1 VRRSLLRREERSI
14 VRLHRSFLFAQKS
27 AEAWKQAG
35 NKNSRSGVLSA
46 RTQTPQRP
54 TKMGEL
60 GEMPE
65 RFEQLVL
72 PHLDAAYNLAR
83 WLVGSPTD
91 AQDIVQEAFLRA
103 LRFFGGFRGGD
114 SRAWLLKIV
123 RNTSY
128 SWVRKNRPAQLA
140 DEFDE
145 TKHSDETATDNA
157 ETKLLS
163 RAESERV
170 RKALEALPLTFREV
184 LVLREIEGL
193 SYKEISEVTGV
204 AMGTVMSS
212 LSRARQKL
220 RDQLGT
226 AAEREI

>member
-1 VRRSLLRREERSI
+1 
-14 VRLHRSFLFAQKS
+14 
-27 AEAWKQAG
+27 
-35 NKNSRSGVLSA
+35 
-46 RTQTPQRP
+46 
-54 TKMGEL
+54 
-60 GEMPE
+60 MPE
-65 RFEQLVL
+65 RFDLLIL

-83 WLVGSPTD
+83 WLVGNPAD
-91 AQDIVQEAFLRA
+91 AEDIVQEAFLRA
-103 LRFFGGFRGGD
+103 LRFFDGFRGGD

-128 SWVRKNRPAQLA
+128 SWLRKNRPAQLT

-145 TKHSDETATDNA
+145 TIHSDENADENA
-157 ETKLLS
+157 EMKLLS

-170 RKALEALPLTFREV
+170 INALEALPLTFREI

-212 LSRARQKL
+212 LSRARHRL
-220 RDQLGT
+220 RGQLAT
-226 AAEREI
+226 ASGREA

>member
-1 VRRSLLRREERSI
+1 
-14 VRLHRSFLFAQKS
+14 
-27 AEAWKQAG
+27 
-35 NKNSRSGVLSA
+35 
-46 RTQTPQRP
+46 
-54 TKMGEL
+54 MGEV
-60 GEMPE
+60 GDMPE

-83 WLVGSPTD
+83 WLVGRPAD
-91 AQDIVQEAFLRA
+91 AEDIVQEAFLRA
-103 LRFFGGFRGGD
+103 LRFFDGFRGGD

-145 TKHSDETATDNA
+145 TIHSDETATENA
-157 ETKLLS
+157 EAKLLS

-226 AAEREI
+226 AAEREA

>member
-1 VRRSLLRREERSI
+1 
-14 VRLHRSFLFAQKS
+14 
-27 AEAWKQAG
+27 
-35 NKNSRSGVLSA
+35 
-46 RTQTPQRP
+46 
-54 TKMGEL
+54 MGAP
-60 GEMPE
+60 GQMPE

-83 WLVGSPTD
+83 WLIGNPSD
-91 AQDIVQEAFLRA
+91 AEDIVQEAFLRA
-103 LRFFGGFRGGD
+103 LRFFEGFRGGD
-114 SRAWLLKIV
+114 GRAWLLKIV

-128 SWVRKNRPAQLA
+128 SWVRKNRPAQLT

-145 TKHSDETATDNA
+145 TIHSDESASENA
-157 ETKLLS
+157 EMKLLS

-170 RKALEALPLTFREV
+170 KKALEELPLTFREV

-212 LSRARQKL
+212 LSRARQRL
-220 RDQLGT
+220 RNQLGT
-226 AAEREI
+226 APGREA

>member
-1 VRRSLLRREERSI
+1 M
-14 VRLHRSFLFAQKS
+14 
-27 AEAWKQAG
+27 G
-35 NKNSRSGVLSA
+35 DSG
-46 RTQTPQRP
+46 Q
-54 TKMGEL
+54 
-60 GEMPE
+60 MPE

-83 WLVGSPTD
+83 WLVGNTAD
-91 AQDIVQEAFLRA
+91 AEDIVQEAFLRA
-103 LRFFGGFRGGD
+103 MRFFDGFRGRD

-128 SWVRKNRPAQLA
+128 SWVRKNRPARLA

-145 TKHSDETATDNA
+145 TIHSDESASENA
-157 ETKLLS
+157 EVKLLS
-163 RAESERV
+163 RAQSERV
-170 RKALEALPLTFREV
+170 REALEALPLTFKEI

-212 LSRARQKL
+212 LSRARRRL

-226 AAEREI
+226 APGREA